1 MRTERVEFE
10 SEGQKIAGVL
20 HLPDKKN
27 PPCVIA
33 SHGLLSSKES
43 EKYVALGERLSQEGI
58 AMLRFDFRGIGESE
72 GRIEDDTVSRRIMD
86 LGSAIDFIRSRRDL
100 GNRIGLLGSSLG
112 GYVSLIRASL
122 DKGIRAVVIW
132 ATPFHLDDL
141 KSNKGAEG
149 HPLPE
154 GAFFE
159 DLPKH
164 RLLPLLPKVM
174 NCIVIHGER
183 DELVPVGQAWEIF
196 NSLGA
201 PKEIRILEGAD
212 HRLTDPAHRSR
223 AMELSTTWFR
233 RYLLLVRP
241 EPR

>member
-1 MRTERVEFE
+1 MEQVTFL

-20 HLPDKKN
+20 HLPEKKS

-43 EKYVALGERLSQEGI
+43 EKYVALGEKLSQEGI

-72 GRIEDDTVSRRIMD
+72 GRMEDDTVSRRIMD
-86 LGSAIDFIRSRRDL
+86 LGSAIQFIRSRRDL
-100 GNRIGLLGSSLG
+100 KNRTGLLGSSLG
-112 GYVSLIRASL
+112 GYVSLIKASQEEN
-122 DKGIRAVVIW
+122 IRAIVIW

-141 KSNKGAEG
+141 KSNKGTEG

-154 GAFFE
+154 EAFFE

-164 RLLPLLPKVM
+164 QLLPLLPRVS
-174 NCIVIHGER
+174 NCMVIHGER
-183 DELVPVGQAWEIF
+183 DELVPVDQAWEIF
-196 NSLGA
+196 HSLGA

-223 AMELSTTWFR
+223 AMELSAAWFK
-233 RYLLLVRP
+233 RYLQPARGS
-241 EPR
+241 E

>member
-1 MRTERVEFE
+1 MSTENVAFL

-20 HLPDKKN
+20 HLPEKKN

-43 EKYVALGERLSQEGI
+43 EKYIALGDGLSQEGI

-72 GRIEDDTVSRRIMD
+72 GRMEEDTISRRIMD
-86 LGSAIDFIRSRRDL
+86 LGSAFEFIRSRRDL
-100 GNRIGLLGSSLG
+100 KKRIGLLGSSLG
-112 GYVSLIRASL
+112 GYVSLIKASQEE
-122 DKGIRAVVIW
+122 KIRAIVIW

-141 KSNKGAEG
+141 KSTKGTEG

-154 GAFFE
+154 EAFFE

-164 RLLPLLPKVM
+164 RLLPLLPRVS
-174 NCIVIHGER
+174 NCMVIHGEK
-183 DELVPVGQAWEIF
+183 DELVPVDQAWEIF
-196 NSLGA
+196 HNLGA

-212 HRLTDPAHRSR
+212 HRLTDPAHRSH
-223 AMELSTTWFR
+223 AMELSIGWFKR
-233 RYLLLVRP
+233 CL
-241 EPR
+241 